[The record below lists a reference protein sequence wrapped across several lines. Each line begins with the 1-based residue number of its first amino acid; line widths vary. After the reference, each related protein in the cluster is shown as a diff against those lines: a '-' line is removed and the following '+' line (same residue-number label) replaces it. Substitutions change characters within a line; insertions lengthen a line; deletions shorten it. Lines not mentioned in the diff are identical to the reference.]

1 MNNTIKFAATL
12 GISMLRSENNPQFF
26 PKLAFTVLRI
36 VAGVIIIHNGL
47 DKISDI
53 SGFADAYVSEIGL
66 PFPIFF
72 SYVAALTEL
81 IGAPLLVLGLLTRP
95 AAFGLMSTMLVAIY
109 HHVHVSGFSVP
120 SIELSALYCV
130 CFAFFAVNGA
140 GYFSV
145 DRILGDFL
153 QKNSWFK
160 TAKSKSSDPRN
171 PNKNAASSGESAYL
185 PVTETI
191 DLRR

>member
-1 MNNTIKFAATL
+1 MNNTVRNIVAL
-12 GISMLRSENNPQFF
+12 GPSLLRSENAPRFVTQFA
-26 PKLAFTVLRI
+26 LTILRV
-36 VAGVIIIHNGL
+36 VAGVVIFHNGL

-53 SGFADAYVSEIGL
+53 QGFAEAYVAEIGL

-109 HHVHVSGFSVP
+109 HHVHISGFSIP
-120 SIELSALYCV
+120 TIELSALYGV

-140 GYFSV
+140 GQFSL
-145 DRILGDFL
+145 DQIIINRF
-153 QKNSWFK
+153 F
-160 TAKSKSSDPRN
+160 AKSDVNPKDIQSLRNSYQKEYVKPEKSN
-171 PNKNAASSGESAYL
+171 SS
-185 PVTETI
+185 
-191 DLRR
+191 R

>member
-1 MNNTIKFAATL
+1 MNNTIRVAGSL
-12 GISMLRSENNPQFF
+12 GVSLLRSENA
-26 PKLAFTVLRI
+26 PKFLTQAALTLLRI
-36 VAGVIIIHNGL
+36 VAGVVVMHNGL

-53 SGFADAYVSEIGL
+53 SGFAESYVAEIGL

-109 HHVHVSGFSVP
+109 HHIHVSGFSIP
-120 SIELSALYCV
+120 SIELTALYCV

-140 GYFSV
+140 GKFSL
-145 DRILGDFL
+145 DRLIIDRFFPQPEINSQAIQALETSFE
-153 QKNSWFK
+153 QKYVKSGSSNSF
-160 TAKSKSSDPRN
+160 R
-171 PNKNAASSGESAYL
+171 
-185 PVTETI
+185 
-191 DLRR
+191 